1 MIKEILTPKVKDPI
15 VFVAWPGMGEVAYK
29 SVLFL
34 KEVLNC
40 KVFARLE
47 ANDFFKP
54 AGITVD
60 KGILGLP
67 SMPAGFFYFCKPK
80 KGPDIIIF
88 LGEAQPPLD
97 CAQGLA
103 KIIIR
108 FLKKYKPQMLVSFA
122 AKPDTIDH
130 KTEPGVWITATH
142 KDLLSKFNK
151 FKLKT
156 LQEGQVSGLN
166 GLILGVA
173 KKARIKGV
181 CLLAEIPFYTVQ
193 IENPRASIG
202 ILKVLNGYFNL
213 SLNLKPLLERCK
225 FIEEEI
231 DKLMS
236 YLKGDTDTPPPLNQE
251 DIEKIKKDLSAYTKL
266 PQSITEKIENLF
278 KDAGKEIE
286 KASELKE
293 ELDHW
298 NVYKDYED
306 RFLDLFKKERRE
318 ESN

>member
-1 MIKEILTPKVKDPI
+1 MIKEILTPKVKDPV
-15 VFVAWPGMGEVAYK
+15 VFIAWPGMGEVAHK

-34 KEVLNC
+34 KEVMGF
-40 KVFARLE
+40 KIFARLE
-47 ANDFFKP
+47 ASDFFKP

-80 KGPDIIIF
+80 KGPDIILF

-108 FLKKYKPQMLVSFA
+108 FLKKYKPQMLFSFA
-122 AKPDTIDH
+122 AKPDAIDH
-130 KTEPGVWITATH
+130 KAEPGLWIAATH
-142 KDLLSKFNK
+142 KELLSNFKKFN
-151 FKLKT
+151 LKI
-156 LQEGQVSGLN
+156 LQEGQISGLN

-173 KKARIKGV
+173 KKARIKGI

-193 IENPRASIG
+193 IENPRANIG
-202 ILKVLNGYFNL
+202 ILKVLSEYFDL
-213 SLNLKPLLERCK
+213 DLNLKPLLERCK
-225 FIEEEI
+225 FIEQEI

-236 YLKGDTDTPPPLNQE
+236 YLKGETDSPPPLNQE

-266 PQSITEKIENLF
+266 PQSMIEKIESLF
-278 KDAGKEIE
+278 KGASKELS
-286 KASELKE
+286 KASELKQ

-306 RFLDLFKKERRE
+306 RFLDLFKKDKRE
-318 ESN
+318 ETN